1 MKPRQRN
8 PIGDCAKS
16 SKQIAWEIRRA
27 SCLYFILHWH
37 TLFLF
42 LEEGFYFTKNGKFPK
57 KGSCYMIEFQNLKK
71 VYESG
76 GQQVAALDGVNL
88 KINKGEIFG
97 VIGFSG
103 AGKSSLIRC
112 VNLLERPTTGKV
124 IVDGRDLISL
134 TVKEIREI
142 KKNIGMVFQHFNLLN
157 SKTVF
162 ANVAMPLTL
171 SNIPKSVIKQR
182 VQELL
187 EFVGLADK
195 ANYYPDQ
202 LSGGQKQ
209 RIGIARALATQ
220 PSILLC
226 DEATSALDPQT
237 TGSILQLLK
246 KINKEYNITILIIT
260 HEMAVIREICDRVAV
275 IEAGKIIEEGTVF
288 EVFSAPK
295 TKTAKNFVSSV
306 MNDQLPDSIKEVI
319 QKHAGMLKVF
329 RINFVG
335 NSAGQPLLSELAKK
349 FDIHINVLFGN
360 ITELQGIPFGNLIV
374 EFQGTD
380 KEILRALT
388 YINQKQISIKEVNA
402 HAS

>member
-1 MKPRQRN
+1 
-8 PIGDCAKS
+8 
-16 SKQIAWEIRRA
+16 
-27 SCLYFILHWH
+27 
-37 TLFLF
+37 
-42 LEEGFYFTKNGKFPK
+42 
-57 KGSCYMIEFQNLKK
+57 MIEFQNLKK

-76 GQQVAALDGVNL
+76 GQQVAALNGIDL

-112 VNLLERPTTGKV
+112 VNLLERPTSGKV
-124 IVDGRDLISL
+124 IIDGHDLTSL
-134 TVKEIREI
+134 SVKEVREI
-142 KKNIGMVFQHFNLLN
+142 KKDIGMVFQHFNLLN
-157 SKTVF
+157 SKTVY
-162 ANVAMPLTL
+162 ANVAMPLKL
-171 SNIPKSVIKQR
+171 SKVPKTEIKKR

-209 RIGIARALATQ
+209 RIGIARALATK

-237 TGSILQLLK
+237 TSSILQLLK
-246 KINKEYNITILIIT
+246 KINEEYNITILIIT
-260 HEMAVIREICDRVAV
+260 HEMSVIREICDRVAV
-275 IEAGKIIEEGTVF
+275 IEAGKITEEDTVF
-288 EVFSAPK
+288 NVFSSPK
-295 TKTAKNFVSSV
+295 TQTAKNFVSTV
-306 MNDQLPDSIKEVI
+306 MNDQIPDSIKEI
-319 QKHAGMLKVF
+319 INQHDGMRKIF

-335 NSAGQPLLSELAKK
+335 TPTGQPLLSELSKR
-349 FDIHINVLFGN
+349 FDIYINVLFGN

-374 EFQGTD
+374 EFQGSD
-380 KEILRALT
+380 KEVLRALT
-388 YINQKQISIKEVNA
+388 YINQKNVNIKEVRA

>member
-1 MKPRQRN
+1 
-8 PIGDCAKS
+8 
-16 SKQIAWEIRRA
+16 
-27 SCLYFILHWH
+27 
-37 TLFLF
+37 
-42 LEEGFYFTKNGKFPK
+42 
-57 KGSCYMIEFQNLKK
+57 MIEFQQLRK
-71 VYESG
+71 VYDSG
-76 GQQVAALDGVNL
+76 GQQVAALNGIDL

-112 VNLLERPTTGKV
+112 VNLLERPTSGHV
-124 IVDGRDLISL
+124 IVDGHDLTSL
-134 TVKEIREI
+134 SVKEVRKV
-142 KKNIGMVFQHFNLLN
+142 KKNIGMIFQHFNLLN

-171 SNIPKSVIKQR
+171 VNTPKDQIKKR
-182 VQELL
+182 VEELL

-195 ANYYPDQ
+195 ADNYPDQ

-237 TGSILQLLK
+237 TSSILQLLK

-260 HEMAVIREICDRVAV
+260 HEMSVIREICDRVAV
-275 IEAGKIIEEGTVF
+275 IEAGQIIEEGSVF
-288 EVFSAPK
+288 DVFSSPQ
-295 TKTAKNFVSSV
+295 TVTARNFVSTV
-306 MNDQLPDSIKEVI
+306 MNDQLPESIQELI
-319 QKHAGMLKVF
+319 QQHAGMQKIF

-335 NSAGQPLLSELAKK
+335 NKAGQPLLSEISKK

-374 EFQGTD
+374 EFQGD
-380 KEILRALT
+380 EKEIARTLT
-388 YINQKQISIKEVNA
+388 YIQEKEISIKEVNE

>member
-1 MKPRQRN
+1 MTPRQRLQSEV
-8 PIGDCAKS
+8 CAKS
-16 SKQIAWEIRRA
+16 SKLKSLKDKET
-27 SCLYFILHWH
+27 SLLYFVCKSPSFFREGDFFIYE
-37 TLFLF
+37 TQ
-42 LEEGFYFTKNGKFPK
+42 LEMEMK
-57 KGSCYMIEFQNLKK
+57 SLIEFQQLRK
-71 VYESG
+71 VYDSG
-76 GQQVAALDGVNL
+76 GQQVAALNGIDL

-112 VNLLERPTTGKV
+112 VNLLERPTSGHV
-124 IVDGRDLISL
+124 IVDGHDLTSL
-134 TVKEIREI
+134 SVKEVRKV
-142 KKNIGMVFQHFNLLN
+142 KKNIGMIFQHFNLLN

-171 SNIPKSVIKQR
+171 VNTPKDQIKKR
-182 VQELL
+182 VEELL

-195 ANYYPDQ
+195 ADNYPDQ

-237 TGSILQLLK
+237 TSSILQLLK

-260 HEMAVIREICDRVAV
+260 HEMSVIREICDRVAV
-275 IEAGKIIEEGTVF
+275 IEAGQIIEEGSVF
-288 EVFSAPK
+288 DVFSSPQ
-295 TKTAKNFVSSV
+295 TVTARNFVSTV
-306 MNDQLPDSIKEVI
+306 MNDQLPESIQELI
-319 QKHAGMLKVF
+319 QQHAGMQKIF

-335 NSAGQPLLSELAKK
+335 NKAGQPLLSEISKK

-374 EFQGTD
+374 EFQGD
-380 KEILRALT
+380 EKEIARTLT
-388 YINQKQISIKEVNA
+388 YIQEKEISIKEVNE

>member
-1 MKPRQRN
+1 LRDWPYDTSAAE

-16 SKQIAWEIRRA
+16 SKQQAWEIRRDFCYCFA
-27 SCLYFILHWH
+27 SACPLLVSKKRV
-37 TLFLF
+37 
-42 LEEGFYFTKNGKFPK
+42 FYLLK
-57 KGSCYMIEFQNLKK
+57 KERYTMIEFQNLKK

-76 GQQVAALDGVNL
+76 GQQVAALNGIDL

-112 VNLLERPTTGKV
+112 VNLLERPTSGSV
-124 IVDGRDLISL
+124 IVDGHDLTSMS
-134 TVKEIREI
+134 VKEVREI

-171 SNIPKSVIKQR
+171 AKVPKDGIKKR

-195 ANYYPDQ
+195 ADYYPDQ

-237 TGSILQLLK
+237 TSSILQLLK

-275 IEAGKIIEEGTVF
+275 IESGKIIEEGTVF
-288 EVFSAPK
+288 NVFSSPK
-295 TKTAKNFVSSV
+295 TETAKNFVSSV
-306 MNDQLPDSIKEVI
+306 MNDQIPDSIKEII
-319 QKHAGMLKVF
+319 QKHDGMQKVY

-335 NSAGQPLLSELAKK
+335 STAGQPLLSELAKQ
-349 FDIHINVLFGN
+349 FDIHINVLFGT
-360 ITELQGIPFGNLIV
+360 ITELQGTPFGNLIV
-374 EFQGTD
+374 EFQGSD
-380 KEILRALT
+380 KEIIRALT
-388 YINQKQISIKEVNA
+388 FINQKKISIKEVTA

>member
-1 MKPRQRN
+1 
-8 PIGDCAKS
+8 
-16 SKQIAWEIRRA
+16 
-27 SCLYFILHWH
+27 
-37 TLFLF
+37 
-42 LEEGFYFTKNGKFPK
+42 
-57 KGSCYMIEFQNLKK
+57 MIEFQNLKK

-76 GQQVAALDGVNL
+76 GQQVAALNGIDL
-88 KINKGEIFG
+88 KIDKGEIFG

-112 VNLLERPTTGKV
+112 VNLLERPTSGKV
-124 IVDGRDLISL
+124 IVVGHDLTSL
-134 TVKEIREI
+134 SVKEVREI

-157 SKTVF
+157 SKTVY

-171 SNIPKSVIKQR
+171 AKVPKNVIKER

-195 ANYYPDQ
+195 ADYYPDQ

-237 TGSILQLLK
+237 TSSILQLLK

-260 HEMAVIREICDRVAV
+260 HEMTVIREICDRVAV

-288 EVFSAPK
+288 DVFSAPK
-295 TKTAKNFVSSV
+295 TVTAKNFVSTV
-306 MNDQLPDSIKEVI
+306 MNDQLPDSIKEII
-319 QKHAGMLKVF
+319 QRNEGMQKVF
-329 RINFVG
+329 QINFVG
-335 NSAGQPLLSELAKK
+335 SSVGQPLLSELAKQ

-360 ITELQGIPFGNLIV
+360 ITELQGTPFGNLIV
-374 EFQGTD
+374 EFQGSD
-380 KEILRALT
+380 KEVIRALA
-388 YINQKQISIKEVNA
+388 YINQKNISIKEVNA

>member
-1 MKPRQRN
+1 
-8 PIGDCAKS
+8 
-16 SKQIAWEIRRA
+16 
-27 SCLYFILHWH
+27 
-37 TLFLF
+37 
-42 LEEGFYFTKNGKFPK
+42 
-57 KGSCYMIEFQNLKK
+57 MITFEKVEK
-71 VYESG
+71 VYESRG
-76 GQQVAALDGVNL
+76 KKVTALNGIDL
-88 KINKGEIFG
+88 KVKEGEIFG

-112 VNLLERPTTGKV
+112 VNLLERPTSGKV
-124 IVDGRDLISL
+124 IVDGNNLTSL
-134 TVKEIREI
+134 SVKEVREI
-142 KKNIGMVFQHFNLLN
+142 KRNIGMVFQHFNLLN

-162 ANVAMPLTL
+162 DNVAMPLVL
-171 SNIPKSVIKQR
+171 AKLPKAQIKER
-182 VQELL
+182 VHQLL

-195 ANYYPDQ
+195 TDNYPDQ

-220 PSILLC
+220 PKILLC

-237 TGSILQLLK
+237 TSSILQLLK

-275 IEAGKIIEEGTVF
+275 IEEGIIIEEGTVF

-295 TKTAKNFVSSV
+295 TETARNFVSSI
-306 MNDQLPDSIKEVI
+306 MNDTIPDSVRRII
-319 QKHAGMLKVF
+319 DRHSGLQKIF

-335 NSAGQPLLSELAKK
+335 ESAGQPLLSQLSRN
-349 FDIHINVLFGN
+349 FDINVNVLFGN

-374 EFQGTD
+374 EFQGSD
-380 KEILRALT
+380 KEILRALNF
-388 YINQKQISIKEVNA
+388 IDQQKVSIKEVTA